1 MSVQISADPADIEQ
15 RLSRWRSAV
24 AGVLA
29 KSTRR
34 DPSELPA
41 EPERL
46 LDSPTYEGFPVRPLY
61 TSLDTLAEP
70 PLPGQWP
77 FVRGGDALRD
87 VKSGWK
93 VAEGFPAD
101 GSAAVGDDNGAVL
114 VALTEGVS
122 ALVLRVGEPGG
133 VAASR
138 PGPAARG
145 RLPGSGAGDTGR
157 GRRLRCR
164 R

>member
-70 PLPGQWP
+70 RCPE
-77 FVRGGDALRD
+77 
-87 VKSGWK
+87 
-93 VAEGFPAD
+93 VAICAG
-101 GSAAVGDDNGAVL
+101 
-114 VALTEGVS
+114 
-122 ALVLRVGEPGG
+122 R
-133 VAASR
+133 R
-138 PGPAARG
+138 RAARCQSGLEG
-145 RLPGSGAGDTGR
+145 R
-157 GRRLRCR
+157 
-164 R
+164 

>member
-34 DPSELPA
+34 DPPELPA

-70 PLPGQWP
+70 PLPGSWP

-87 VKSGWK
+87 VTAGWK
-93 VAEGFPAD
+93 VAEMFPTA
-101 GSAAVGDDNGAVL
+101 
-114 VALTEGVS
+114 
-122 ALVLRVGEPGG
+122 
-133 VAASR
+133 
-138 PGPAARG
+138 GPAGDAQLRG
-145 RLPGSGAGDTGR
+145 AFGAGQRGERSGAAGR
-157 GRRLRCR
+157 
-164 R
+164 